1 MVPEQAATQYSFPA
15 AIGSGQSDRVGRHCA
30 ILGESASIGLLREVI
45 DVVARGD
52 ANVLIAGE
60 SGTGKELVAR
70 EIHACSARRAHPF
83 VAVNCAALPAS
94 LMESELFGHVRGAF
108 TDAKQS
114 HEGLFVQAGCGTVF
128 LDEIGEMPLDVQA
141 KLLRVV
147 EDRSVRPIGSEAEV
161 PVRARLLAATN
172 RDLEADVDTGRF
184 RDDLYYRINVVDLCV
199 PPLRARGT
207 DVLLLARHFLRRHAR
222 AAERFV
228 TDFAPDAVRCL
239 LDHSWP
245 GNVRELDNCV
255 LRAVTLARGSE
266 IRREDL
272 PPRIQNTC
280 GPFEVVA
287 SESPEDLIPL
297 AELERRYVRRVLL
310 ATGGNKTAAARILGV
325 DRRTLYR
332 LCDRLDVRIGVR
344 NESTGR

>member
-1 MVPEQAATQYSFPA
+1 MPEQAAARYTFPA
-15 AIGSGQSDRVGRHCA
+15 APNSVTNGRAGRPGA
-30 ILGESASIGLLREVI
+30 ILGESASIEQLRDVI
-45 DVVARGD
+45 DLVAQGD

-70 EIHACSARRAHPF
+70 EIHACSARRSQPF
-83 VAVNCAALPAS
+83 VAVNCAALPAN

-114 HEGLFVQAGCGTVF
+114 HEGLFVQAGMGTVF
-128 LDEIGEMPLDVQA
+128 LDEIGEMPLDLQA

-147 EDRSVRPIGSEAEV
+147 EDRSVRPVGSEAEV
-161 PVRARLLAATN
+161 PVRARVLAATN
-172 RDLEADVDTGRF
+172 RDLEADVESRRF
-184 RDDLYYRINVVDLCV
+184 RDDLYYRINVVDVCV

-207 DVLLLARHFLRRHAR
+207 DVLLLARHFLRRHAL
-222 AAERFV
+222 AAEKFV
-228 TDFAPDAVRCL
+228 TDFGPRAVRCL
-239 LDHSWP
+239 LDHPWP

-272 PPRIQNTC
+272 PPRIQNSP
-280 GPFEVVA
+280 GSSVELA
-287 SESPEDLIPL
+287 SERPEDLITL
-297 AELERRYVRRVLL
+297 TELERRYVRRVLL
-310 ATGGNKTAAARILGV
+310 AAGGNKTAAARILGV

-332 LCDRLDVRIGVR
+332 LCDRLDVRIGGR
-344 NESTGR
+344 SEHTGT

>member
-1 MVPEQAATQYSFPA
+1 MPEEAATRYSLPA
-15 AIGSGQSDRVGRHCA
+15 AMSGGQYDGVGPRSA
-30 ILGESASIGLLREVI
+30 ILGESASIALLRDVI
-45 DVVARGD
+45 QVVARGD

-70 EIHACSARRAHPF
+70 EIHACSARRAHRF

-128 LDEIGEMPLDVQA
+128 LDEIGEMPLHLQA

-161 PVRARLLAATN
+161 PVRARLLSATN
-172 RDLEADVDTGRF
+172 RDLEAEVEAGRF
-184 RDDLYYRINVVDLCV
+184 RDDLYYRVNVVNVCV
-199 PPLRARGT
+199 PPLRARGP

-228 TDFAPDAVRCL
+228 TDFAPDAIRCL

-255 LRAVTLARGSE
+255 LRAVTLTCGSE

-272 PPRIQNTC
+272 PPRIQNSC
-280 GPFEVVA
+280 GASEVVD
-287 SESPEDLIPL
+287 SETPEDLVSLI
-297 AELERRYVRRVLL
+297 EIERRYVRRVLL
-310 ATGGNKTAAARILGV
+310 AAGGNKTAAARILGV

-332 LCDRLDVRIGVR
+332 LCDRLDVRIRRRSEG
-344 NESTGR
+344 TGT